1 MLKNVKLILLDMDG
15 VLFDSRLNMQLSWRD
30 VQKKF
35 IINKSFNQY
44 FRYAGIPFKNILRKI
59 QITKNLNS
67 IESFYQKSSLKY
79 FNKIKLYP
87 DVKTTLSK
95 LSKRHI
101 ALGIFTSKHRKRTLK
116 LIKKFNLQFKVISTP
131 SKGIRGKPYPDQINK
146 SLKKFKISKK
156 EVVYVGDMNVDCIA
170 AKKSGIRFIYA
181 AYGYGNIKK
190 QYSYT
195 INKFNEINKIIV

>member
-116 LIKKFNLQFKVISTP
+116 LIKKFNLKFKVISTP

>member
-15 VLFDSRLNMQLSWRD
+15 VLFDSKLNMKLSWRD
-30 VQKKF
+30 VQKNF
-35 IINKSFNQY
+35 IINKSFKHY
-44 FRYAGIPFKNILRKI
+44 FQHVGIPFKNILRKI

-79 FNKIKLYP
+79 FNKIKPYP

-116 LIKKFNLQFKVISTP
+116 LIKKFNLKFKVICTP
-131 SKGIRGKPYPDQINK
+131 SKGVRGKPYPDQINK
-146 SLKKFKISKK
+146 SLKKFKIPKK
-156 EVVYVGDMNVDCIA
+156 DVVYVGDMNVDFIA

-181 AYGYGNIKK
+181 AYGYGNIKR

-195 INKFNEINKIIV
+195 INKFSEINKIIS